1 MEKNE
6 YTDVVRTKLLIVDD
20 NPRIRNLLRYT
31 FSNEHY
37 ELFEAEDGK
46 QALTSILKVKPNIVL
61 LDVMMPGEIDGFEVC
76 DFIKSSTLINCRV
89 ILLTAKGQK
98 DDFQKGLDSGAD
110 VYITKPFSPVSLM
123 EIVENIVA
131 KQRQQK

>member
-1 MEKNE
+1 MENNE
-6 YTDVVRTKLLIVDD
+6 QTERTLTKLLIVDD

-31 FSNEHY
+31 FSDGNY
-37 ELFEAEDGK
+37 ELFEAEDGR
-46 QALTSILKVKPNIVL
+46 QALTAILKVKPNIVL

-110 VYITKPFSPVSLM
+110 IYITKPFSPSSLI

-131 KQRQQK
+131 KQHQQN